1 MTGAVRGGGA
11 WDPRQY
17 GRFADQRVRPALEL
31 FARVE
36 HRGPKLAVDLG
47 CGAGEI
53 ARLMAGRWPD
63 ADVIGMDSSPEM
75 LAKAAKAPSRVRWQ
89 AADIR
94 TWAPPAAP
102 DIPYSNAKIGRAS
115 CRERVCQYV

>member
-11 WDPRQY
+11 WDPRQC

-63 ADVIGMDSSPEM
+63 ADVTETPPMAMSNRPASRSGVRLGQLVPT
-75 LAKAAKAPSRVRWQ
+75 KTGQRPSRSEGQ
-89 AADIR
+89 
-94 TWAPPAAP
+94 P
-102 DIPYSNAKIGRAS
+102 S
-115 CRERVCQYV
+115 ELQ